1 MLDLKNPTKYNS
13 QMNGNQ
19 LCLSNVYIIFEVSR
33 DSIFLM
39 SIRHLIDILNSMEFI
54 INFE

>member
-1 MLDLKNPTKYNS
+1 MLDLKNPTKYNL

-19 LCLSNVYIIFEVSR
+19 LCFSNVYIIFEVSR